1 MFIGVR
7 THAGNTIVIYV
18 LSGAGEIWNGCGA
31 SAKSRK
37 KLHITERGSLGD
49 MGRAR
54 RWDEFTDDLL
64 SYPAADGA
72 SVDVA
77 RRLAM
82 RSINGT
88 IRSAVEER
96 MYSGLL

>member
-1 MFIGVR
+1 M
-7 THAGNTIVIYV
+7 
-18 LSGAGEIWNGCGA
+18 
-31 SAKSRK
+31 
-37 KLHITERGSLGD
+37 GD

-82 RSINGT
+82 KSINGT
-88 IRSAVEER
+88 IRSAVEEQ
-96 MYSGLL
+96 MDGGLL